1 MIQEKY
7 GFRGYMDIK
16 NTEKRND
23 KGKVLK
29 ARIEKKRHTTCRN
42 IKIRMKRFFV

>member
-16 NTEKRND
+16 NTEKRM
-23 KGKVLK
+23 KGCGVNQLGLSQL
-29 ARIEKKRHTTCRN
+29 H
-42 IKIRMKRFFV
+42 